1 MTLTNKDGDIVGER
15 LMNDELDVVVSG
27 TYSARPLARGEW
39 CSFVCPYLHGE
50 LLALRLNDLK
60 DKYLFGSAGTSNV
73 GVPRKTQSSIVSTH
87 RQGLSPLLI
96 SRPAA
101 AAVEYSSAAQAIDV
115 YNHVRTASLGLE
127 DWWQTM
133 SPKVTVR
140 CTDWI
145 Y

>member
-27 TYSARPLARGEW
+27 TYSAHPLARGEW

-73 GVPRKTQSSIVSTH
+73 GVPRKTQS
-87 RQGLSPLLI
+87 RKLI